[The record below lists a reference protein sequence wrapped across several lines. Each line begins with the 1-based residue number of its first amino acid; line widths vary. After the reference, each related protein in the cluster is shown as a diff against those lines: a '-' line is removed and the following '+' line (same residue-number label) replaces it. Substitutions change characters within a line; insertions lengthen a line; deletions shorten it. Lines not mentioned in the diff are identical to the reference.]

1 MRRLIPLVLCLMLVI
16 GFTAA
21 TASAEETGAFHV
33 HFVVVPAVMPD
44 GSDASPMIMEFKKE
58 VIGLAGGF
66 TELGPSKGGALE
78 NGKVVHQE
86 NVSFII
92 GAKKDISK
100 ELKALTEK
108 LFQGKGAFILAWPG
122 KVLF

>member
-1 MRRLIPLVLCLMLVI
+1 MRRLIPFVLCLMLVI

-21 TASAEETGAFHV
+21 TASAEETGSFYV

-44 GSDASPMIMEFKKE
+44 GADASPMIMEFKKE
-58 VIGLAGGF
+58 VIAMAGGY
-66 TELGPSKGGALE
+66 TELGPSKGGAVEDGVL
-78 NGKVVHQE
+78 VQQE
-86 NVSFII
+86 NVSFVI

-100 ELKALTEK
+100 ELKALSEK
-108 LFQGKGAFILAWPG
+108 LFKGKGAFILAWPG